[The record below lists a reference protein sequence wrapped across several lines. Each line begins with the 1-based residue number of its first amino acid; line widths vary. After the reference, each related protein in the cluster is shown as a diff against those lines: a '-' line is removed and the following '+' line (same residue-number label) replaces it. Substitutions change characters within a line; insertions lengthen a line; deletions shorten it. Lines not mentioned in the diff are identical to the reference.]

1 MHISDWSSDVC
12 SSDLLKRFEPNSRNW
27 AIKYAHCWAKKAIE
41 VSPPR
46 GLKRPAWWSVTPT
59 TTAFTRPKHLL
70 RPACKPQPACRCNA
84 MNRKGSRPSASVC
97 SAWTSYTISIAR
109 WPAWKKRCKE
119 WSSLRFNHDLIDQ
132 TWTLSARVGK
142 VSGGLQPPVSFLP
155 VQKPRATAHVL
166 QPQTASKGFGIG
178 NAAVTACTEQ
188 FLHRHAPHFQKLVG
202 IQLRRPGKQPAR
214 KANVDDFRRVGD
226 GQVAGAGIGPL
237 LGRVAGFLEQL
248 APGANPQPG
257 RRQCGERVCHS
268 V

>member
-1 MHISDWSSDVC
+1 
-12 SSDLLKRFEPNSRNW
+12 
-27 AIKYAHCWAKKAIE
+27 
-41 VSPPR
+41 
-46 GLKRPAWWSVTPT
+46 
-59 TTAFTRPKHLL
+59 
-70 RPACKPQPACRCNA
+70 

-188 FLHRHAPHFQKLVG
+188 FLHRHGPHFQKLVG

-214 KANVDDFRRVGD
+214 QENEDDFSRVGD
-226 GQVAGAGIGPL
+226 GTVHGGGIGDWKSVVW
-237 LGRVAGFLEQL
+237 GKRVVV
-248 APGANPQPG
+248 
-257 RRQCGERVCHS
+257 RVDL
-268 V
+268 